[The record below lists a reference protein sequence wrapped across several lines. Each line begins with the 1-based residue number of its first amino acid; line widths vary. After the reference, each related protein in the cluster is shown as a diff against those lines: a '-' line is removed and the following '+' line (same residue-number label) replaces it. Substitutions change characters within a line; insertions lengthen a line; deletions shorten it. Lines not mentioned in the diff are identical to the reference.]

1 VIELCVCRSADAD
14 EPAGPTAE
22 SMSLEEQLEGTGR
35 SLETEPPLIT
45 GSHGMSFW
53 MFIVVRLFLS
63 HFGRVAYRIG
73 GSRIFLEEATLGT
86 RASEASEH

>member
-1 VIELCVCRSADAD
+1 
-14 EPAGPTAE
+14 
-22 SMSLEEQLEGTGR
+22 MSLEEQLEGTGR

-73 GSRIFLEEATLGT
+73 GSRIF
-86 RASEASEH
+86 